1 VKVTQ
6 LSARIDAQ
14 ILRQNLPQPA
24 ERVEGLRLTPVPV
37 QRQHQLAPPPLTQ
50 RAARHQGL
58 EPADNLVVVTQ
69 RQFGIK
75 QVLQR
80 CLAQL
85 PEPHRRRGRERTI
98 SELPQ
103 GRPPPQVQGPPQQ
116 PGGRGRIAACHL
128 PATRRDQ
135 ALRQDASYRPDSTA
149 NL

>member
-1 VKVTQ
+1 MKVTQ

-85 PEPHRRRGRERTI
+85 PEPHRRHKSRARPSNRAAAAGSPPAISRRPAAIRLSART
-98 SELPQ
+98 
-103 GRPPPQVQGPPQQ
+103 
-116 PGGRGRIAACHL
+116 
-128 PATRRDQ
+128 PATGQ
-135 ALRQDASYRPDSTA
+135 TVLRTFS
-149 NL
+149 